1 MVVDIVKGRERWG
14 VSVPVGWKITDELV
28 TLEPIKV
35 LSTTADSTLSW
46 GTRTKSVRGS
56 ICNLFCVLKPIGLGV
71 NDWRVL
77 AGTER
82 NSRQIIQL

>member
-35 LSTTADSTLSW
+35 LSTTADSTLS
-46 GTRTKSVRGS
+46 
-56 ICNLFCVLKPIGLGV
+56 
-71 NDWRVL
+71 
-77 AGTER
+77 
-82 NSRQIIQL
+82 

>member
-1 MVVDIVKGRERWG
+1 MVVDIVKGREK
-14 VSVPVGWKITDELV
+14 VGSFCPSWMEDHDESV

-35 LSTTADSTLSW
+35 LSTTADSTLSC
-46 GTRTKSVRGS
+46 GTRTESVRGS

-71 NDWRVL
+71 NDWCVL

>member
-46 GTRTKSVRGS
+46 GTRTKSVRGEV
-56 ICNLFCVLKPIGLGV
+56 CVTRSAYL
-71 NDWRVL
+71 N
-77 AGTER
+77 
-82 NSRQIIQL
+82 Q